1 MKLIDI
7 INQGI
12 DEASI
17 KSIRPTQNISNADK
31 IKSYEKLSATEL
43 QQLHQK
49 GYVPY
54 DLWPT
59 FRQFLLDRSIA
70 SNGSLNPE
78 LTAYTPGETIHLLN
92 HPIISGWLN
101 DIKNFKVPN
110 EFSKIVFVPCAKT
123 KPWEN
128 ATRGIYKDYNK
139 VRKEYPNLFFVT
151 ISEPLA
157 IVPQTLW
164 NNFPQYDNP
173 GLFKDTVQRSGGL
186 FTRDFKTN
194 FGVDQQYKIPF
205 DESAYN
211 TCINIL
217 ASIIQSFIENNRDK
231 DMISFVEDFHG
242 ISTHSD
248 MLTKAGF
255 TGKRLPKRGTARSG
269 PYSHIIK
276 HTLPPSP

>member
-92 HPIISGWLN
+92 H
-101 DIKNFKVPN
+101 
-110 EFSKIVFVPCAKT
+110 
-123 KPWEN
+123 
-128 ATRGIYKDYNK
+128 NK

-211 TCINIL
+211 TCITIL
-217 ASIIQSFIENNRDK
+217 ASTIQSFIENNRDK